1 MKKFLGSVTF
11 LVLCASTAFAD
22 ISFTVVGKIV
32 DIQPVFTRV
41 NQQVPQQQCHNE
53 NRVISH
59 GGSGANTA
67 AGAVIG
73 GVIGNQFGGG
83 DGKTAM
89 TILGAILGA
98 DTANRNAGQKR
109 VEQVTVCDTV
119 YVNQSGNVVNEY
131 DIIYEVNGQYIT
143 SRVNSAQGERARV
156 GRSQSFRVTYQPVN

>member
-1 MKKFLGSVTF
+1 MKTNFLTIATM
-11 LVLCASTAFAD
+11 LALSTPAFAD
-22 ISFTVVGKIV
+22 SVNGNVQDHYKTVIDQAPYIV
-32 DIQPVFTRV
+32 EICKDV
-41 NQQVPQQQCHNE
+41 NVSNGPGPNDT
-53 NRVISH
+53 
-59 GGSGANTA
+59 GGAILG
-67 AGAVIG
+67 GLIG
-73 GVIGNQFGGG
+73 GVLGNQFGKG